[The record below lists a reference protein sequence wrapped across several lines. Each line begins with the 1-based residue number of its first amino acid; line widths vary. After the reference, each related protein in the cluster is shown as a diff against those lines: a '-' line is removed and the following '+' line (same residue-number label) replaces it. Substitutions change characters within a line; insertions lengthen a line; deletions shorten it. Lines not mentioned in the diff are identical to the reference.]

1 MCKNKAKPCYLE
13 KQTYFCM
20 VLIYF
25 TLCSKFYNKL
35 SARHLFTYTCTS
47 TKPTFYDFNYDTT
60 KGKHKYAAEYYK
72 NAIHDIAVWH
82 THNGVTKHLR
92 LGEGNSKKS
101 LNVYIVQPLIWI
113 LMLMAL
119 SMNTRHSLA
128 LEAEITQ
135 YCPWK
140 EVGLLHVGLRFTRRF
155 CMGICLKPPTNDCKR
170 IIHKLNFID
179 SL

>member
-13 KQTYFCM
+13 KQTHFCT

-113 LMLMAL
+113 LMRMAL

-135 YCPWK
+135 YWPYYCGFTSRRP
-140 EVGLLHVGLRFTRRF
+140 EVYKKILHGDMSKTPHKWLQ
-155 CMGICLKPPTNDCKR
+155 TNHPQIEFYR
-170 IIHKLNFID
+170 
-179 SL
+179 